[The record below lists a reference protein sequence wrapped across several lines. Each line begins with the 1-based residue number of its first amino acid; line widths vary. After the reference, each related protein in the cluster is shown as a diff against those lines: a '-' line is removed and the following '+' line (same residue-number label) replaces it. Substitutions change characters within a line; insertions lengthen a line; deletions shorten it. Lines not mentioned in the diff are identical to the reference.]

1 MDKQIPTPL
10 CTRDA
15 WEELK
20 TKPDVIIRIES
31 QRTVS
36 RVVALV
42 SASSLVPPV
51 NGLVF
56 LAGLGRFD

>member
-1 MDKQIPTPL
+1 MDEEIPTPL

-20 TKPDVIIRIES
+20 MKPDVIIRIS
-31 QRTVS
+31 QQTVS